1 MSHRF
6 LSKPDTVSFRNM
18 ILSLVIF
25 LVILSAVLAGFS
37 SMQQKIDQD
46 GLTTL
51 QNAVT
56 RCITRCYAEE
66 GFYPESL
73 SYLQEHYGLY
83 YDETR
88 YFIDYQPLGANIMP
102 DVTVLPRGGSL

>member
-1 MSHRF
+1 M
-6 LSKPDTVSFRNM
+6 VSF
-18 ILSLVIF
+18 LLFLLVLICF
-25 LVILSAVLAGFS
+25 WIGISK
-37 SMQQKIDQD
+37 MQNKIDAE

-73 SYLQEHYGLY
+73 SYLKEHYGLY
-83 YDETR
+83 YDETK
-88 YFIDYQPLGANIMP
+88 YFIDYQPLGSNVMP
-102 DVTVLPRGGSL
+102 DVTVLQRGGKP